1 MPLRTPGDFA
11 VDQAQQMVLHGKGGH
26 QQLLVAA
33 VQVAHEHILEEVH
46 RIRSDDRVGSEQ
58 GKVGVEGGG
67 FFVEVAGADLGD
79 IAQTA
84 VFLPAGDEADL
95 GVALV
100 AFDAVYHPAAGLLQ
114 LLGPFD
120 VVLLI
125 KPRPEFH
132 QHGDRLAVF
141 RCGAEVFGHS
151 RVAGQPI
158 DGHLDGEHLGVV
170 GGLPEQPQEGLH
182 RLVGIEQQDIPLLD
196 LGPEGVLLGE
206 IIRIDRSVFGVVEGA
221 VGLIQLIGIL
231 EDQRAGADVGLLGIQ
246 LELLFQQF
254 ADLRGIALHLQP
266 YRRQTAA
273 LAQGLGHV
281 IPQVL
286 ALVVVDP
293 GLGIVDVG
301 IPGHRDDALLGD
313 VIGLEDLPQLGE
325 DHLFGAYILGIFARQ
340 QDNGRQ
346 RIRHFH
352 DSQQRAI
359 LAGEHGSGIE
369 RLVLQMGEGVAAVDD
384 LGESSG
390 KIRSRY
396 QS

>member
-1 MPLRTPGDFA
+1 MGDPALEVGVLHRAGDLHPADLVPGHDVRRRDVELPELPIAEAVHPGVLQKAPHNAGDGDVVGFAGDTWQQAADAPDDQLHPDTGLGGLGQLVDEFPLGDRVDLDDDVPLRAPGNFA

-46 RIRSDDRVGSEQ
+46 RIRSNDRVGSEQ

-67 FFVEVAGADLGD
+67 FFVEIASADLGD

-84 VFLPAGDEADL
+84 VFLPAGNEADL

-182 RLVGIEQQDIPLLD
+182 RLVGIE
-196 LGPEGVLLGE
+196 
-206 IIRIDRSVFGVVEGA
+206 
-221 VGLIQLIGIL
+221 
-231 EDQRAGADVGLLGIQ
+231 
-246 LELLFQQF
+246 
-254 ADLRGIALHLQP
+254 
-266 YRRQTAA
+266 
-273 LAQGLGHV
+273 
-281 IPQVL
+281 
-286 ALVVVDP
+286 
-293 GLGIVDVG
+293 
-301 IPGHRDDALLGD
+301 
-313 VIGLEDLPQLGE
+313 
-325 DHLFGAYILGIFARQ
+325 
-340 QDNGRQ
+340 
-346 RIRHFH
+346 
-352 DSQQRAI
+352 
-359 LAGEHGSGIE
+359 
-369 RLVLQMGEGVAAVDD
+369 
-384 LGESSG
+384 
-390 KIRSRY
+390 
-396 QS
+396 